1 MLRAAA
7 ACVTQGHAATFCT
20 IQFEISLDR
29 LLAMLDFGIESW
41 TANRYLI
48 NHTQTLTIKDV
59 MQVLS

>member
-1 MLRAAA
+1 
-7 ACVTQGHAATFCT
+7 
-20 IQFEISLDR
+20 
-29 LLAMLDFGIESW
+29 MLDFGIESW